1 MKKEDNELLQSI
13 DNMILTNINKDI
25 YRKLIS
31 FLDATSLDVTN
42 DGDSI
47 ERYVK
52 HILELTSSDKIPNV
66 ASICVSPAFI
76 ENVGIALGDNST
88 ISITSVAGC
97 FPLAQTYIEVKM
109 LECAM
114 AIENGA
120 DELDVVINV
129 GDIIHGHAEIALS
142 ELQLLREEMD
152 SDIIMKV
159 IIESGELKTEKNIQK
174 ATEIAIEAGADF
186 VKTSTGKTA
195 VSATPE
201 AVIVMCEVIKK
212 HYEKTGKMIGLK
224 VAGGISCVEDA
235 AKYYSIVQSI
245 LGEKWL
251 TPRYFRI
258 GSSSLLDKLIKV
270 I

>member
-1 MKKEDNELLQSI
+1 MKKENTYLLQNI
-13 DNMILTNINKDI
+13 DNKILINKNKDI

-31 FLDATSLDVTN
+31 FLDATALELTN

-52 HILELTSSDKIPNV
+52 QVLEQTSSNNLPSV

-129 GDIIHGHAEIALS
+129 GDIIYGHAEIALS
-142 ELQLLREEMD
+142 ELQVLRQEMD
-152 SDIIMKV
+152 NDIILKV
-159 IIESGELKTEKNIQK
+159 IIESGELKTEKNIRK
-174 ATEIAIEAGADF
+174 ATEVAIEAGADF
-186 VKTSTGKTA
+186 VKTSTGKTP

-201 AVIVMCEVIKK
+201 AVVIMSEAIKE
-212 HYEKTGKMIGLK
+212 HYEKTGKMVGIK
-224 VAGGISCVEDA
+224 VAGGISRVEDA
-235 AKYYSIVQSI
+235 VKYYTIVQTI
-245 LGEKWL
+245 LGDKWL

-258 GSSSLLDKLIKV
+258 GSSSLLDKLLKV

>member
-1 MKKEDNELLQSI
+1 MKKENIELLQNLDKVALKNRTS
-13 DNMILTNINKDI
+13 DI

-31 FLDATSLDVTN
+31 FLDATALDVAN
-42 DGDSI
+42 DGDCI

-52 HILELTSSDKIPNV
+52 NVLALTHPDGVPNV

-76 ENVGIALGDNST
+76 ENAGIALGENSPV
-88 ISITSVAGC
+88 SITSVAGG
-97 FPLAQTYIEVKM
+97 FPLAHTYIEVKM

-129 GDIIHGHAEIALS
+129 GDILYGHAEVALS
-142 ELQLLREEMD
+142 ELRVLRDEIDDDVLL
-152 SDIIMKV
+152 KV
-159 IIESGELKTEKNIQK
+159 IIESGELKTEENIRK
-174 ATEIAIEAGADF
+174 ATEVAIEAGADF

-201 AVIVMCEVIKK
+201 AVVVMCEVIKEQ
-212 HYEKTGKMIGLK
+212 YEATGSMIGLK
-224 VAGGISCVEDA
+224 VAGGVSTVEDA
-235 AKYYSIVQSI
+235 AAYYTLVQTI

-258 GSSSLLDKLIKV
+258 GSSSLLDKLLKAL
-270 I
+270 